1 MAPSA
6 PQPATS
12 KKAKKPQ
19 PAPKAPLPL
28 PSTFSSAQAEKAVKA
43 LLAHHAKVSKQK
55 EEEQLLPR
63 EEHVWVVVNTKT
75 GSTRRSLN
83 PIKIQLPHPAL
94 PPPPTSSVC
103 LFTKDPQRQYKDLL
117 AQHNIKF
124 ISRVVGVEKLKG
136 KFKPYEARRELL
148 RDHDMFLCDER
159 ILAVMPKLLGKMF
172 FEAKKQPIP
181 VNLQRKDLTS
191 TLARAISSTYFHPTT
206 GTSTSTRIATP
217 SHSSPSQTL
226 ANLLE
231 AVPQIVAEVE
241 GGWDGVLS
249 VGIKTSGSV
258 MLPVWTGKL
267 GGRFEKTEKSEKSAN
282 AGEEMEVEV
291 EEESETPSAP
301 ASTAAPTVQKKEKK
315 EKTAAAAVEKPKKK
329 SSTIG
334 STAGGAAKRAKQV
347 AVGAKKPAVK
357 KSKSKL

>member
-1 MAPSA
+1 MAPSSA
-6 PQPATS
+6 LPATS

-19 PAPKAPLPL
+19 PTPKAPLPL
-28 PSTFSSAQAEKAVKA
+28 PSTFSTAQAEKAVKA

-83 PIKIQLPHPAL
+83 PVKIQLPHPAL

-148 RDHDMFLCDER
+148 RDHDLFLCDER
-159 ILAVMPKLLGKMF
+159 VLGVMPKLLGKMF

-217 SHSSPSQTL
+217 SHSSTSQTL

-231 AVPQIVAEVE
+231 AVPQIVAEVD
-241 GGWDGVLS
+241 GGWEGVLS

-267 GGRFEKTEKSEKSAN
+267 GGRFEKAEKPEKSAN
-282 AGEEMEVEV
+282 SGEEMEVEV
-291 EEESETPSAP
+291 EEKSETPSAP
-301 ASTAAPTVQKKEKK
+301 APTVEKREKK
-315 EKTAAAAVEKPKKK
+315 EKAAAAPVEKPKKK

>member
-1 MAPSA
+1 MAPPA
-6 PQPATS
+6 ALPATS

-28 PSTFSSAQAEKAVKA
+28 PATFSTAQAEKAVKA

-83 PIKIQLPHPAL
+83 PVKIQLPHPAL

-117 AQHNIKF
+117 TQHNIKF

-159 ILAVMPKLLGKMF
+159 VLGMMPKLLGKMF

-231 AVPQIVAEVE
+231 AVPQIVAEVD
-241 GGWDGVLS
+241 GGWEGVLS
-249 VGIKTSGSV
+249 VGVKTSGSV

-282 AGEEMEVEV
+282 DGEEMEVEV
-291 EEESETPSAP
+291 EEKSETSVAP
-301 ASTAAPTVQKKEKK
+301 APTVEKKEKK